1 MLASHPISRVVGLST
16 EDSPSSLARLECPAL
31 QNVEVDRGGVCRTRD
46 GYERLSSTQ
55 VNDSSWRLRGAPY
68 NATIYHDYYD
78 AIVIPHRTEYNVSA
92 GITQFMVA
100 MTIDFQSSG
109 VGTTVQQFQSGDT
122 YVLSKGN
129 SSSSANH
136 PFRLFLDYSGGAI
149 RWNAS
154 VYDGVSATLY
164 TAQLSDA
171 ALTSTPVGTRRYVEV
186 RILNFDSGTTMRLQ
200 LAVYNGSTGAQI
212 GSTAETGIG
221 STWSLTSSSPWIIGA
236 YPNSSGYPTIAATH
250 EYLMAKVAEL
260 RVSKGSYS
268 TSMDFDSTVYAREL
282 RPSEYSASTVV
293 GYWKLNDGDYS
304 RVYDSCDTAENT
316 YYTGSLVGN
325 HGVHWNIAPQWIR
338 SDNTIQIDN
347 GTNSSVTDG
356 SRGVRCLHRTALL
369 FNGMQGHVQARSGSV
384 VALSTQDPLQ
394 NIFQVAPAADVGWTV
409 ELVLTLL
416 TTRGAT
422 TYPDSVLYDSGPTA
436 TAAVNPIRIDV
447 TSNQFRLWFHDTV
460 TTNNVTITS
469 HNVSD
474 FAGEMITIVAS
485 RNNTTISFYVVG
497 ENKTTTP
504 VTIVTANTGTTSASA
519 RNGPFVYI
527 GRGVATT
534 LDTTS
539 DIPSTFSGN
548 SMSGVFHEYRLW
560 SEPRGIGQ
568 TSPMANRPVPQGA
581 RTKLA
586 VYLIP
591 DIGYG
596 NQISNYGT
604 SVNVT
609 IPTITVGTN
618 VYSQNSFLDTR
629 MYPPQECGPIPSEGM
644 VTPFLPVRVQGAID
658 FRNIVG
664 ERVARQLV
672 YIAGSCLYT
681 FDAKTSTVTA
691 RSGGIFKRDA
701 MFSMENFDGN
711 VYFTNGGRPKV
722 WDGNEVRF
730 AGIEAPIQRPY
741 MATGD
746 TSNAGGTLDDGSY
759 LIGYRFVNTRS
770 GYKSNISPLV
780 QFTLSGGAGN
790 ASKLVGIHGLEV
802 PHDPQV
808 NAIEVFCTLEGSA
821 ARLYKIGITTDV
833 TTGSFTFPT
842 AITALTTTSTFVDIT
857 SSLEV
862 PSFGATT
869 TYGDIYINGA
879 PPPSKCLGLLGSRM
893 LYAATYDPGTVYFSR
908 VDGGPQVEHVDVT
921 PGLSGSVAIKTD
933 AGDEVQAMSV
943 LDSSMFVYLRDSR
956 AELSQTGLDPTSTG
970 GLDVPFQVEIRD
982 NDVGTVSPY
991 SVVAVTGS
999 HAFFS
1004 ETDIYVRSRSDY
1016 RIISSPASNPGVAT
1030 QPRIGR
1036 TIRALDGDYMYL
1048 CVAMHRQARQQLWFA
1063 ITEQGSTRNNAV
1075 LVYSYRERKW
1085 MRHLVPY
1092 IDMMLEVEMDGDR
1105 RVPIGFVNGYVCR
1118 MDDTG
1123 RTVDSYDATNT
1134 AGATTT
1140 VSSVSGT
1147 AVTLASNAWTAGDLR
1162 GRHVWFGASGSYTQY
1177 VIADNDKN
1185 GANDRVYLYATS
1197 VSDTNVASAKTAYIA
1212 SIFPSIDIMVNPSSE
1227 TKLKRFRELEIAA
1240 DHEGMTNIELVAWFD
1255 YFKFDPPVS
1264 AATFAG
1270 RSIVFTS
1277 TSQQYAKADVLGLGR
1292 LGRYRLQAPAPGK
1305 GLNISEIV
1313 TSYEPAP
1320 GGRAYG

>member
-1 MLASHPISRVVGLST
+1 LTRQ
-16 EDSPSSLARLECPAL
+16 ECPAI

-55 VNDSSWRLRGAPY
+55 VKDSSWRLRGAPY
-68 NATIYHDYYD
+68 NATVYHDYYD
-78 AIVIPHRTEYNVSA
+78 AIVIPPSTRYDVAAGTSSFFASMNVK
-92 GITQFMVA
+92 FKR
-100 MTIDFQSSG
+100 SG
-109 VGTTVQQFQSGDT
+109 VGTYVQQFQTGDT
-122 YVLSKGN
+122 YVLSSGT
-129 SSSSANH
+129 SASAASH
-136 PFRLFLDYSGGAI
+136 SVRLYLDFSTNV
-149 RWNAS
+149 RWNA
-154 VYDGVSATLY
+154 VIYDGVSAAAS
-164 TAQLSDA
+164 TARVSDSD
-171 ALTSTPVGTRRYVEV
+171 LDSNPVDKHRYVELIVYGNGEGGGGV
-186 RILNFDSGTTMRLQ
+186 RLTLN
-200 LAVYNGSTGAQI
+200 VYNGDTGALI
-212 GSTAETGIG
+212 GSNQALIAGLG
-221 STWSLTSSSPWIIGA
+221 GTWSLTTGRWIVGA
-236 YPNSSGYPTIAATH
+236 YPDTNGYPTIAATH
-250 EYLMAKVAEL
+250 EFLMAQVAEL
-260 RVSKGSYS
+260 RIQTGTGSTLLPSAGLGTLY
-268 TSMDFDSTVYAREL
+268 DREL
-282 RPSEYSASTVV
+282 KPSEYSATATK
-293 GYWKLNDGDYS
+293 GYWKLNDGDYA

-325 HGVHWNIAPQWIR
+325 HGQHWNIAPQWIR

-356 SRGVRCLHRTALL
+356 TLGVRCLYRTALL
-369 FNGMQGHVQARSGSV
+369 FNGMQGHIQARSGSV
-384 VALSTQDPLQ
+384 VALSTEDPLQ
-394 NIFQVAPAADVGWTV
+394 NIFQVTPAADVGWTV

-436 TAAVNPIRIDV
+436 TAPVNPIRIDV

-485 RNNTTISFYVVG
+485 RNNTTISFYVIG

-504 VTIVTANTGTTSASA
+504 VTIVTANTGTTTASA

-527 GRGVATT
+527 GRGVAST
-534 LDTTS
+534 LDANS

-560 SEPRGIGQ
+560 SEPRAIGQ
-568 TSPMANRPVPQGA
+568 TSPMANKPVPQGA

-586 VYLIP
+586 VYLVA
-591 DIGYG
+591 DGGYG

-604 SVNVT
+604 SVRVT
-609 IPTITVGTN
+609 IPTASVNSN

-629 MYPPQECGPIPSEGM
+629 MFPPQECGPIPSEGM
-644 VTPFLPVRVQGAID
+644 VTPYLPVRVQGAID
-658 FRNIVG
+658 FRNIIG

-672 YIAGSCLYT
+672 YLAGSCLYT
-681 FDAKTSTVTA
+681 YDAKTATVTA
-691 RSGGIFKRDA
+691 KSGGIFKKPGL
-701 MFSMENFDGN
+701 FSMENFDGN

-722 WDGNEVRF
+722 WDGNEVRY

-759 LIGYRFVNTRS
+759 LIGYRFLNTRS

-780 QFTLSGGAGN
+780 KFTLSGGAGN

-808 NAIEVFCTLEGSA
+808 NAIEVLCTLEGDAS
-821 ARLYKIGITTDV
+821 RLYKIGITTDV
-833 TTGSFTFPT
+833 TTGSFTFPS
-842 AITALTTTSTFVDIT
+842 AITALTTTSSFVDIT

-869 TYGDIYINGA
+869 TYGDIYKYGA
-879 PPPSKCLGLLGSRM
+879 PPPSKCLGLLESRM
-893 LYAATYDPGTVYFSR
+893 LYASKYEPGVVYFSR

-933 AGDEVQAMSV
+933 AGDEIQAMSV
-943 LDSSMFVYLRDSR
+943 LDSSMFVYLRDAR
-956 AELSQTGLDPTSTG
+956 AELSLTGLDPTSTG
-970 GLDVPFQVEIRD
+970 GLDIPFQKDIRD

-1016 RIISSPASNPGVAT
+1016 RIISSPGSNPGAAT

-1063 ITEQGSTRNNAV
+1063 ITEQGWTRNNAI

-1085 MRHLVPY
+1085 TRYTVPH
-1092 IDMMLEVEMDGDR
+1092 IDMILEVEMDGDR
-1105 RVPIGFVNGYVCR
+1105 RVPIGFINGYVCK
-1118 MDDTG
+1118 MDDTA

-1162 GRHVWFGASGSYTQY
+1162 GRHIWFGATGSYTQY

-1185 GANDRVYLYATS
+1185 GANDRVYLYGTS
-1197 VSDTNVASAKTAYIA
+1197 VDSNVASAKTAYIA
-1212 SIFPSIDIMVNPSSE
+1212 SVFPSIDLMINPSSE
-1227 TKLKRFRELEIAA
+1227 TRLKRFRELEIAA
-1240 DHEGMTNIELVAWFD
+1240 DHDGMTNLELVAWYD

-1264 AATFAG
+1264 SAIYKG
-1270 RSIVFTS
+1270 RAMAFSS
-1277 TSQQYAKADVLGLGR
+1277 TSQQYIKADDLGMGR
-1292 LGRYRLQAPAPGK
+1292 IARYRLQAPAPSK

-1313 TSYEPAP
+1313 TTYEKVD
-1320 GGRAYG
+1320 GGRLIG